1 MRKTRKI
8 LLVFVLALVFTSLF
22 AVPAFAV
29 TEDEV
34 QQQVNAIGREG
45 VTGNIFI
52 WFLCAIGFL
61 KVSQKIDSFMSSL
74 GINVGHTG
82 GSMLAEAMIAAR
94 GIASVKSFGGHGGGG
109 SRSGASSGG
118 SSGGGFASGG
128 LAGVVSRSFQNS
140 AVKNA
145 TGSKEGGLGGK
156 AFASSLE
163 KGGGFANRVIGTV
176 ATGNI
181 STTGS
186 MTGEKASAALSSY
199 LGYTALGEDAE
210 DVPNFSNVEIGGGRI
225 MATETSSEHP
235 EGIAIGMY
243 HADQYMAPSGEYSTV
258 TAADGTIWY
267 KQYAA
272 DTVERKPY
280 KAPDGNIA
288 YNESIVKKLPDPPK
302 RKDRI

>member
-94 GIASVKSFGGHGGGG
+94 GIASVKSFGGH
-109 SRSGASSGG
+109 
-118 SSGGGFASGG
+118 GGGFASGG

-225 MATETSSEHP
+225 MATETSAEHP

-258 TAADGTIWY
+258 TAADGTTWY

-302 RKDRI
+302 RQDRI

>member
-94 GIASVKSFGGHGGGG
+94 GIASVKSFGGHGRGG

-118 SSGGGFASGG
+118 ASGGGFASGG

-288 YNESIVKKLPDPPK
+288 YNESRIESDGRRKK
-302 RKDRI
+302 